1 MTPKLEPPGAGLPP
15 LELRIARL
23 LFHGSRFLSDHAR
36 ATATLDAEEQRIRN
50 LTSRCDA
57 VAAARRV
64 LIARIP
70 GMEDSSRY
78 WSVNMTLDHLRIVN
92 EGIAG
97 TITLLRSGRTPNR
110 PASTAAVK
118 PSEDVTAQILPDFVE
133 SCTKLKNSATPA
145 AALKGTQ
152 KFAHPWFGSLDAS
165 AWYFMAGFHM
175 RLHRRQIERIL
186 EGMK

>member
-23 LFHGSRFLSDHAR
+23 LFHGSRFLSNHAK
-36 ATATLDAEEQRIRN
+36 ATATLDDEEQRIRS
-50 LTSRCDA
+50 LTARCDGV
-57 VAAARRV
+57 VATRRV

-70 GMEDSSRY
+70 GMEDSSRH

-97 TITLLRSGRTPNR
+97 TITLLRGGRAPNR

-118 PSEDVTAQILPDFVE
+118 PSENVTAQILPDFAE
-133 SCTKLKNSATPA
+133 SCAKLKTCATPA
-145 AALKGTQ
+145 AALKDTP
-152 KFAHPWFGSLDAS
+152 KFAHPWFGPLDAS